1 MQPELDRYVNL
12 LERRLD
18 SLRQL
23 AVQLKET
30 QHAYTAMDLNRIT
43 QYINQQE
50 NLCNEIRSFDDQ
62 IRELS
67 KSLSAA
73 LNLELDLAAPEV
85 LMSHLDESS
94 QRKLKVVTQGLA
106 NIQADVRRLNRVQAE
121 LLKRSKRTVNMLINM
136 MAQYTCRFELRPV
149 LVPAGMT
156 LEIKE

>member
-136 MAQYTCRFELRPV
+136 MTQYTCRFELRPV